1 MRPWQVRDVM
11 TKTVTTVGPDTPYR
25 EIVDVVTA
33 GGVGAV
39 PVVDG
44 DRRVVGI
51 VSEADLLH
59 KVELTGRPRRRLV
72 EGRRRGAARTK
83 AAAVNARDLMT
94 ARPVTAP
101 ATMSVVSAARA
112 MDRERVKRLPVVDTS
127 GRIVGIVTRSDLL
140 KVHLRTDAAIRSE
153 VVHEVLELVLA
164 VEEGVVR
171 VSVNDGV
178 VRLVGQLDRRSAA
191 ETAGSL
197 AARIDGVVRVV
208 NRLGYDYDDS
218 FLAALAPESFA
229 ARP

>member
-11 TKTVTTVGPDTPYR
+11 TRTVTTVGPDTLYR

-33 GGVGAV
+33 GQVGAV

-44 DRRVVGI
+44 ERRVVGI

-59 KVELTGRPRRRLV
+59 KVELTGRPRRRVV
-72 EGRRRGAARTK
+72 EGRRRAAARTK
-83 AAAVNARDLMT
+83 AAAVIARDLMT
-94 ARPVTAP
+94 ARPVTAT

-112 MDRERVKRLPVVDTS
+112 MDREGVKRLPVVDNS
-127 GRIVGIVTRSDLL
+127 GRLVGIVTRSDLL

-153 VVHEVLELVLA
+153 VVHQVLERVLA

-218 FLAALAPESFA
+218 FLAALAPKSFA

>member
-11 TKTVTTVGPDTPYR
+11 TRTVTTVGPDTPYR

-33 GGVGAV
+33 GRVGAV

-59 KVELTGRPRRRLV
+59 KVELTGRPQRRVV
-72 EGRRRGAARTK
+72 EGRRRAAARTK
-83 AAAVNARDLMT
+83 AAAVIARDLMT
-94 ARPVTAP
+94 ARPVTAT

-112 MDRERVKRLPVVDTS
+112 MDREGVKRLPVVDNN
-127 GRIVGIVTRSDLL
+127 GRLVGIVTRSDLL
-140 KVHLRTDAAIRSE
+140 KVHRRTDAAIRSE
-153 VVHEVLELVLA
+153 VVHEVLERVLA

-191 ETAGSL
+191 ETAGTL
-197 AARIDGVVRVV
+197 AARIDGVVEVV

-218 FLAALAPESFA
+218 FLAALAPESSA
-229 ARP
+229 ARS